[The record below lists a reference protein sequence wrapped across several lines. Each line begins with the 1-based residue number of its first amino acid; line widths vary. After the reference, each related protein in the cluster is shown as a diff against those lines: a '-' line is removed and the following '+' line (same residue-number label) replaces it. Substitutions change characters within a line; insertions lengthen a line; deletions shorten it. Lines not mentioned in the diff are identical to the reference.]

1 MNKTFE
7 VIGNY
12 PLTGKTVKAYING
25 ASVME
30 LDITD
35 GDVDCA
41 VKILRALGFT
51 LLYMGRQRRISWING
66 YTPEK
71 KPPHY

>member
-7 VIGNY
+7 VISSY

-51 LLYMGRQRRISWING
+51 LLYMGR
-66 YTPEK
+66 
-71 KPPHY
+71 